1 MDSKSF
7 ETVLLSFLF
16 VLNMAGIG
24 FLIAII
30 IKSIGFYIDSSSATA
45 YSYLVQTKLFA
56 PQYFSNYLLTA
67 AVFAGLGL
75 VIIYAWRQNRSIT
88 NLIFRS

>member
-7 ETVLLSFLF
+7 QTVLLTFLF

-30 IKSIGFYIDSSSATA
+30 VKAVEFYIDSSSAAT
-45 YSYLVQTKLFA
+45 YSYLIRSKLFA
-56 PQYFSNYLLTA
+56 PQYIPDYLLTA
-67 AVFAGLGL
+67 VMFAVIA
-75 VIIYAWRQNRSIT
+75 VILIYVWKQTPSIKKM
-88 NLIFRS
+88 IFGD